1 MNLIRYFAGLPWVEP
16 LGWTLIHFLWEGT
29 LIGMLA
35 WIILRV
41 AHFAAPKIRYAVG
54 LGAMILCV
62 AAPVSTFVIL
72 AKPFAHGS
80 SEPRVLKN
88 AAVEGELSQQPLQA
102 QRDSGEGTFSTG
114 KPHAKLQ
121 VGSVGAPQ
129 PSQKQLDGSSLD
141 QWIRWNVASW
151 GVGLWFFGVL
161 LKALQLAGG
170 WCRIQ
175 QWRCRSES
183 AHGSTAWVQDLFESL
198 AERIGQASGVRLLL
212 SRELS
217 SPLTLGFLRPVVI
230 LPFSIV
236 SGVPKEC
243 LEAILL
249 HELAHIRRHD
259 YLVNLLQSAVEVVL
273 FYHPAVWW
281 IGKELRQIREE
292 CADRL
297 AADLG
302 SGPIGYA
309 KALTLVE
316 EFRTQGIAPAIGADG
331 GSLLVRIKRLFGMQ
345 QPESVCS
352 GRNAAWFTALGA
364 AALVA
369 ACLICSPMFAEE
381 EKIALEKPAPSGV
394 VIDEAGHPVAEAT
407 VWVYSVKSGW
417 GLGNGTFE
425 QTTSDQNGHFA
436 FKKALPFEV
445 PNGSADSDHY
455 YLLARKPGKAPAWAT
470 IIAAG
475 SSPAAFIL
483 VLTPSKSQT
492 FEVVDLK
499 GKPVKGALVWLRY
512 ASSQFQRDP
521 RFSEDFITPEDA
533 QVASTIT
540 DESGH
545 ATLADLPDTE
555 RSIAVSCAGC
565 EDVTSCSTS
574 PEGVVRFVVK
584 PEAVLE
590 GRVTD
595 PLGMAVEG
603 AVVALYPKF
612 KYYQYFL
619 GRTDKDGRY
628 RIGKIW
634 CNGKERDWG
643 TYTVSIRDPRLVAL
657 QREVHFGSG
666 ETKSGFDIQA
676 IAGTQ
681 IAGTLLDPDTHQPV
695 AGGSVTIRSKL
706 SGEQTCRSDE
716 KGEFSVAVAPGPI
729 SVLDVRPAGGYY
741 FVSGVYGG
749 GGVIEPTV
757 YGERFPLAVTL
768 EGAIHRLGTLSG
780 SVTLPN
786 GSPAPWCAVQT
797 FLPAQ
802 WVQLESWRGNGLRNV
817 YTDKDGRF
825 TNTAFP
831 TELDFG
837 LYAETPDG
845 KFAGFLP
852 PEDSARHEAG
862 KPVHLPLQPTSS
874 CTIAFTGW
882 EGKPLRNT
890 IVQVCPVFGE
900 ANPYFA
906 AQAVRTDS
914 EGISRLDKLLPGVTY
929 ELSAGE
935 STSQRVVLVDGK
947 IGRSQTAPTM
957 EAAASKTICL
967 SDRFAVRLVGASGEP
982 IGIAAFKSSTLHMI
996 YGGRPANWTN
1006 SQIPILAR
1014 RKSEVIVPRKQITTG
1029 YGTNKSFEFQIQT
1042 TSGAIVSATAAM
1054 PANGS
1059 NLIEAITAPEFQAPK
1074 VEPDP
1079 GISLGSKD
1087 LAGRVLDPSG
1097 HPIPGAQITLLNA
1110 WWLPR
1115 DSRIESD
1122 SEGVFRVPDVG
1133 DKFFTCLQILKE
1145 GFAPLWLDDLSV
1157 GKSFRVQLHSATR
1170 LRGKLFGP
1178 DGTPSAQAEIKL
1190 ETDISTASER
1200 SRDHKIVGLQTQAS
1214 ADASGAYDVP
1224 VEPGVYRYQV
1234 EGKNGGFLR
1243 GEISVGPSEVKS
1255 LPERLQRGASASLT
1269 VIDVQ
1274 TGKPIPGVLIV
1285 IEENVGPYSIA
1296 PKKGSERTTDA
1307 AGHVRWDNLLPGK
1320 TQFSAPRMAYN
1331 LGPTGEQL
1339 PYSRWWSDAMA
1350 NSWSRVDYKLKLPK
1364 KGEGDQNIDFDIQG
1378 DFKATIQ
1385 MERGV
1390 EVSGTVVDSTGVP
1403 IAGCDILAV
1412 PEEGRRESL
1421 TGDSRYWIT
1430 TDPSGA
1436 FHGFVPAGNGV
1447 VYNLCAS
1454 SRERP
1459 FANAV
1464 SEPFQSKPGDKFQ
1477 FRLQTPKGAW
1487 VTGRV
1492 VGPNGKPVSAVEVQA
1507 TASDY
1512 MDCSYADKICAI
1524 ASTGAFRIGP
1534 LRPGKYELRP
1544 DTEEGVNINPRIAP
1558 TYITV
1563 KDGKDLSLGDLVFTE
1578 KE

>member
-16 LGWTLIHFLWEGT
+16 LGWTLIHFLWEGA

-41 AHFAAPKIRYAVG
+41 AHFAAPKIRYAVA

-88 AAVEGELSQQPLQA
+88 AAVEGELSQQQA

-114 KPHAKLQ
+114 KPQANLQ
-121 VGSVGAPQ
+121 AGSVGAPQ
-129 PSQKQLDGSSLD
+129 PSQKQLDGSTLD

-161 LKALQLAGG
+161 LKVLQLAGG

-198 AERIGQASGVRLLL
+198 AERIGQTRGVRLLF

-217 SPLTLGFLRPVVI
+217 SPLTLGFVRPVVI
-230 LPFSIV
+230 LPFSIL

-369 ACLICSPMFAEE
+369 ACLICSPMFAQEE
-381 EKIALEKPAPSGV
+381 TIAVEKPAPSGV

-417 GLGNGTFE
+417 GLGNGSFE

-455 YLLARKPGKAPAWAT
+455 YLFARKPGKASAWAT

-483 VLTPSKSQT
+483 VLTPPKSQT

-499 GKPVKGALVWLRY
+499 GKPVKGARVWLRY

-603 AVVALYPKF
+603 AVVALYPRF
-612 KYYQYFL
+612 SYYKYFL
-619 GRTDKDGRY
+619 ARTDKDGRY

-643 TYTVSIRDPRLVAL
+643 TYSVSIRHPRLVAL

-681 IAGTLLDPDTHQPV
+681 IAGTLLDPETHQPV
-695 AGGSVTIRSKL
+695 AGGRVTIRSKL
-706 SGEQTCRSDE
+706 SGERTCWSDE
-716 KGEFSVAVAPGPI
+716 KGGFSVAVAPGPI
-729 SVLDVRPAGGYY
+729 AVLDARPPQGHYFATDLRGGCGY
-741 FVSGVYGG
+741 F
-749 GGVIEPTV
+749 ETTV
-757 YGERFPLAVTL
+757 FGERFPLAVTL
-768 EGAIHRLGTLSG
+768 QGAVHRLGSLSG
-780 SVTLPN
+780 AVTLPD
-786 GSPAPWCAVQT
+786 GSPAAWCAVQT
-797 FLPAQ
+797 FLPQ
-802 WVQLESWRGNGLRNV
+802 TGVQLESWRSTELRSV
-817 YTDKDGRF
+817 YTNQNGRF
-825 TNTAFP
+825 ANTAFP
-831 TELDFG
+831 TELEFG

-845 KFAGFLP
+845 KFAGFLVS
-852 PEDSARHEAG
+852 DQHGTG
-862 KPVHLPLQPTSS
+862 KPVHLQLQPTLDRSF
-874 CTIAFTGW
+874 AVTGW
-882 EGKPLRNT
+882 EGKPLRKT
-890 IVQVCPVFGE
+890 TVRVCPVFGD
-900 ANPYFA
+900 ANPSLA
-906 AQAVRTDS
+906 AQAARTDN
-914 EGISRLDKLLPGVTY
+914 EGNLRLAKLLPGVTY
-929 ELSAGE
+929 ELSAGDDA
-935 STSQRVVLVDGK
+935 SQKAVLVSDK
-947 IGRSQTAPTM
+947 QETESPKA
-957 EAAASKTICL
+957 ICL
-967 SDRFAVRLVGASGEP
+967 SDRIAVRLVGASGEP
-982 IGIAAFKSSTLHMI
+982 IGIAAFKSFTLHLI
-996 YGGRPANWTN
+996 EHGRPLSWSNPTTL
-1006 SQIPILAR
+1006 PILAR
-1014 RKSEVIVPRKQITTG
+1014 RNTEAIVPRKGFTSFG
-1029 YGTNKSFEFQIQT
+1029 SGTNKSFEFQIQT

-1054 PANGS
+1054 LANGS
-1059 NLIEAITAPEFQAPK
+1059 NLIEAIATQPLQSPK
-1074 VEPDP
+1074 VAPDP
-1079 GISLGSKD
+1079 GISVPSKD

-1097 HPIPGAQITLLNA
+1097 HPVQGAQIALLNA

-1115 DSRIESD
+1115 DFRIESD
-1122 SEGVFRVPDVG
+1122 SEGVFRIPDV
-1133 DKFFTCLQILKE
+1133 DNKPYTCLQILKE
-1145 GFAPLWLDDLSV
+1145 GFAPLWLADLSV
-1157 GKSFRVQLHSATR
+1157 GKPFRVQLHNTTR

-1190 ETDISTASER
+1190 ETEIYTASER
-1200 SRDHKIVGLQTQAS
+1200 RPDHKITGLLTQGD
-1214 ADASGAYDVP
+1214 ADASGNYDLP

-1234 EGKNGGFLR
+1234 AGKNGGFLR
-1243 GEISVGPSEVKS
+1243 GEISVGPSEIKS
-1255 LPERLQRGASASLT
+1255 LPEHLQPGASASLT
-1269 VIDVQ
+1269 VVDVQ

-1296 PKKGSERTTDA
+1296 PRKGSERTTDET
-1307 AGHVRWDNLLPGK
+1307 GRVYWDNLLPGT
-1320 TQFSAPRMAYN
+1320 TQFCAPNMAHN
-1331 LGPTGEQL
+1331 GGPNGGQL
-1339 PYSRWWSDAMA
+1339 PYSRWWSDTMA
-1350 NSWSRVDYKLKLPK
+1350 NSSSQVDYKLRLPK
-1364 KGEGDQNIDFDIQG
+1364 KGEGDQNISFDILG

-1390 EVSGTVVDSTGVP
+1390 EVSGTVMDSKGNP
-1403 IAGCDILAV
+1403 IAGGTILTV

-1430 TDPSGA
+1430 ADTSGA
-1436 FHGFVPAGNGV
+1436 FHGFLPAGNGV

-1464 SEPFQSKPGDKFQ
+1464 SEPFLSKPGDKFQ
-1477 FRLQTPKGAW
+1477 FRLQAPKGSW

-1492 VGPNGKPVSAVEVQA
+1492 VDANGKRGSAVKVQA

-1512 MDCSYADKICAI
+1512 MDSPYADKTCPID
-1524 ASTGAFRIGP
+1524 SKGAFRIGP
-1534 LRPGKYELRP
+1534 LRPGKYEIRP
-1544 DTEEGVNINPRIAP
+1544 DTEGGVNINPRIAP

-1563 KDGKDLSLGDLVFTE
+1563 EDGKDLSLGDLVVSE